1 MKEEFMK
8 KVSRE
13 LKFIRLENDDKQED
27 LAIKSKV
34 AMSTISKYEDGSRNM
49 NLYKIEEILN
59 PYGITLEKFFNRV
72 LAKMQNE

>member
-1 MKEEFMK
+1 MKEEFIK

>member
-34 AMSTISKYEDGSRNM
+34 AMSTISKYEDGSMNM

>member
-49 NLYKIEEILN
+49 NLYKIEEILD